1 MEENQFTVFAID
13 KNGNHFAE
21 DIEADS
27 MSDALD
33 NFNEENQD
41 SRALFIVQGSPIY
54 VHL

>member
-33 NFNEENQD
+33 NFNEEYQD
-41 SRALFIVQGSPIY
+41 AKPLFIVQGAPIY